1 METIKINYGQIIT
14 STGAVNTLMNSDN
27 ITYGAGLKI
36 QKNATELQKFLEEY
50 QAEEKKLVDKYFDKD
65 EEGNLIQVENGGY
78 KLKDGVAK
86 EYEADRKTLNNFEV
100 EAKIYKLSFD
110 DIKDVKIKPILIST
124 IDYMIEGLP
133 DEE

>member
-1 METIKINYGQIIT
+1 METIKINYGQIIA
-14 STGAVNTLMNSDN
+14 STGAINTLMNSDN

-50 QAEEKKLVDKYFDKD
+50 QTEERKLVDKYFDKD
-65 EEGNLIQVENGGY
+65 EEGNLIQVENGGF

>member
-50 QAEEKKLVDKYFDKD
+50 QTEERKLVDKYFDKD

>member
-14 STGAVNTLMNSDN
+14 STGAINTLMNSEN

-50 QAEEKKLVDKYFDKD
+50 QTEEKKLVDKYFDKD

-100 EAKIYKLSFD
+100 EVKIYKLSFD